1 MCGSLLQDVAAGL
14 SSRIAWHDLGTDG
27 PCVHLPSTV
36 FSFPLFV
43 ELYMSIPART
53 LPKGADPS
61 EGSYKINLRNI
72 LHMYTIGA
80 VIVCFKPFFF
90 CFIPKF
96 PKDFKKLDQTL
107 KFLNLG
113 VLILETRKIITVSRI
128 LILSE
133 VPAKGISRNGKRGG

>member
-1 MCGSLLQDVAAGL
+1 
-14 SSRIAWHDLGTDG
+14 
-27 PCVHLPSTV
+27 
-36 FSFPLFV
+36 
-43 ELYMSIPART
+43 MSIPART

-80 VIVCFKPFFF
+80 VFVCFKPFFF

-128 LILSE
+128 LIRGSFEANLVSE
-133 VPAKGISRNGKRGG
+133 SKSEKWFRRVFRGGDRHNSQLAG